1 MTVSASA
8 SRIGARGRRHVVA
21 VPVVAVA
28 ALANGWALTRAGW
41 GNAYYAAAVRSM
53 GSSWHDFLF
62 ASFDPGGFVSVDK
75 PPLSLWVQVVFTAVL
90 GYRPLAVLLPG
101 MLAGTAAVALVYVG
115 VARVWGRTA
124 AAVAAAALA
133 VTPISVMVA
142 HSNNTDAVLVLVMT
156 AAAVAAVQAVHSGR
170 LRWLV
175 AAAAIG
181 GSAVT
186 AKMLAGVPVLP
197 GILVAYLWCAPR
209 SWRVRLGHV
218 AVGAAVMAVAALWW
232 FVLVDL
238 TPADAR
244 PYVGSSPTNSAFQLA
259 FERNGVDQVDG
270 TMGAGPGGSSA
281 GPGVGVGGPAVG
293 GVGPYGRLGPYGRP
307 LPGGPVPGGQAPGAV
322 PGGAAR
328 PGGPGGPGFGGGDP
342 GALRLFNA
350 ELGGQAGWLVPFGL
364 IGAVGLLWSLG
375 LRPSARLGALV
386 VFGGWFAVAAGAFS
400 VTKGIVHP
408 YYLANIGPPLAALV
422 GMAVGSWREDLA
434 ARHLRAVLL
443 PVALVATAWGQWAIL
458 DPVEWSRW
466 LRPAVAVAAGAAAL
480 VAGAVWV
487 RRAGPRG
494 VLLAVAVAAAVL
506 LVAPALWTRA
516 ALAVGVD
523 GPLPFAYPTTVRAGA
538 PAGAAPVGG
547 VVPNG
552 GFRFASGDTGALV
565 AYLRANRGEARWLVA
580 VESAAP
586 AEPIIIGFGEPVM
599 AMGGFSGSD
608 PILTVESLQQLID
621 DGRVRFFWL
630 ASDGAG
636 GRGAPGGG
644 GGPGGTGRLSSV
656 VARACPVV
664 PAARWQTTAGASGV
678 AGTAGGAGQTSFPGG
693 PASSAFDLRDCRGV
707 RLTG

>member
-1 MTVSASA
+1 MSAWSERG
-8 SRIGARGRRHVVA
+8 RIRARARGHLVA
-21 VPVVAVA
+21 VPVLVVA
-28 ALANGWALTRAGW
+28 AVANGWALTDAGW

-53 GSSWHDFLF
+53 GSSWHDFLY

-75 PPLSLWVQVVFTAVL
+75 PPLSLWVQVVFTTAL
-90 GYRPLAVLLPG
+90 GYRPVAVLLPG

-156 AAAVAAVQAVHSGR
+156 AAAVAAVQAVHTGR

-197 GILVAYLWCAPR
+197 GILIAYVWCAPR
-209 SWRVRLGHV
+209 SWRVRLGH
-218 AVGAAVMAVAALWW
+218 AAIGAAVMAVAALWW
-232 FVLVDL
+232 FVLVDV

-259 FERNGVDQVDG
+259 FERNGVNQVEG
-270 TMGAGPGGSSA
+270 TMGPGPT
-281 GPGVGVGGPAVG
+281 
-293 GVGPYGRLGPYGRP
+293 
-307 LPGGPVPGGQAPGAV
+307 GQAPGRQAPGGLV
-322 PGGAAR
+322 PGGPPAGPGPGAGAR
-328 PGGPGGPGFGGGDP
+328 PGGPGGLGFGGGDP

-375 LRPSARLGALV
+375 VRPSARLGALV

-408 YYLANIGPPLAALV
+408 YYLAGIGPPLAALV

-434 ARHLRAVLL
+434 ARRRRAVLL
-443 PVALVATAWGQWAIL
+443 PVAVVVTAWGQWVIL
-458 DPVEWSRW
+458 DPIGWSPW
-466 LRPAVAVAAGAAAL
+466 LRPAVAVAAAVVAL
-480 VAGAVWV
+480 VATALWV
-487 RRAGPRG
+487 RRAGSRG
-494 VLLAVAVAAAVL
+494 VLAAVVVAAAVL
-506 LVAPALWTRA
+506 HVAPALWTRA
-516 ALAVGVD
+516 ALAAGVN
-523 GPLPFAYPTTVRAGA
+523 GPLPFAYPTPVRSGG
-538 PAGAAPVGG
+538 PAGAAPAGG

-552 GFRFASGDTGALV
+552 GFPFASGDTGALV
-565 AYLRANRGEARWLVA
+565 EYLRANRGEARWLVA

-621 DGRVRFFWL
+621 AGRVRFFWL
-630 ASDGAG
+630 ASGGVG
-636 GRGAPGGG
+636 GRGRPGGG
-644 GGPGGTGRLSSV
+644 GGPGGGPGGSGRMSTV
-656 VARACPVV
+656 VARSCPVV
-664 PAARWQTTAGASGV
+664 PPARWQGAAWN
-678 AGTAGGAGQTSFPGG
+678 AGTPGQTSLPGG
-693 PASSAFDLRDCRGV
+693 PAASPFALRDCQGV